1 MRTRPTARVVCGG
14 RAHRLPACP
23 AFDDNRLTLKS
34 RIIYVSFVG
43 SLAGCAGGVLAMLAS
58 RSWPLTLLGAA
69 LVGALFVGGGLWF
82 GVRELA
88 RIQAALVRF
97 AQGNFSPLRQHKFSP
112 WGSLVPH
119 FNTLGDILKEKQA
132 SLEQSELL
140 LHTLIDAAP
149 MAILLFEDIGQI
161 EYSNDAARTLFFEG
175 RSVEGSNFLSMLADA
190 PAPFREAV
198 LCDQDRLFSVNVEG
212 ATETYHVSKRHFELH
227 GGTHTLLMVKHLTR
241 ELRKQEIDIWKKL
254 VRVVSHELNNSL
266 APIKSLV
273 HSARIMTHADQNPKL
288 DRVFATIDERASHL
302 QGFVEG
308 YARFARLPTPRKERV
323 ALCEFLGHLGTLVP
337 FARIVSPPADGVG
350 HFDRSQL
357 EQVIIN
363 LLKNAREAGGPEDA
377 VSLTTGVR
385 DGEVTFVVEDRGPGM
400 SPEVLESAMLP
411 FFSTKDGGSGLG
423 LAICREIVEA
433 HGGAIR
439 LENREGG
446 GLVVTCSLPGPNPKP
461 SPKARLTLSRVTTG
475 AGVGRG

>member
-1 MRTRPTARVVCGG
+1 
-14 RAHRLPACP
+14 
-23 AFDDNRLTLKS
+23 
-34 RIIYVSFVG
+34 
-43 SLAGCAGGVLAMLAS
+43 
-58 RSWPLTLLGAA
+58 
-69 LVGALFVGGGLWF
+69 
-82 GVRELA
+82 
-88 RIQAALVRF
+88 
-97 AQGNFSPLRQHKFSP
+97 
-112 WGSLVPH
+112 
-119 FNTLGDILKEKQA
+119 
-132 SLEQSELL
+132 
-140 LHTLIDAAP
+140 
-149 MAILLFEDIGQI
+149 
-161 EYSNDAARTLFFEG
+161 
-175 RSVEGSNFLSMLADA
+175 MLADA

-273 HSARIMTHADQNPKL
+273 HSARIMTHAAENPKL

-323 ALCEFLGHLGTLVP
+323 DLGEFLGHLGTLVP
-337 FARIVSPPADGVG
+337 FARIEPPPADGVG
-350 HFDRSQL
+350 HFDRSQPK
-357 EQVIIN
+357 QVIIN

-377 VSLTTGVR
+377 VSLNTRER
-385 DGEVTFVVEDRGPGM
+385 DGELTFVVEDRGPGM

-461 SPKARLTLSRVTTG
+461 TPKAQLTLSRVTTG
-475 AGVGRG
+475 AGAGRG